1 MSVRHSVGR
10 VVYRYRSTVQS
21 GYRYECRCGW
31 LGVCM
36 PRLLQSVVISRAS
49 LPRRLR
55 SMPWHI
61 HRKAGLRSTETHV
74 HRKTGPGCRRD
85 PFRTSRPT
93 IHASEIGL
101 DDDLLKER
109 TIHVYFVMLIW
120 RGQPRDSHYRG
131 WHLCG
136 FRWYWAVVV
145 MGRHKKMPA
154 AVPAAE
160 DSLPGA
166 TAELMGHG
174 GADSWDGQQY
184 APRAP
189 RMSVE
194 MLDEHQRARYD
205 LLIATTTIKVAEG
218 PLKTQA
224 LESAAILQARC
235 PFVSEEADRR
245 GFRRLARYLYDD
257 ALDHGEHGEET
268 VDEWR
273 ALSKQEV
280 NQWLFRRAQTSSRR
294 SVKTYEQDLARA
306 GRLIYPQQYPV
317 PREHSASRQKGQR
330 AVVPGTA
337 EFLYSIAVSLSP
349 KHARMLRW
357 QLDLITGA
365 GMRTGE
371 IKDLRGSDVS
381 VMRDGDDD
389 LVVVRVPGRWGKVRW
404 VPVVD
409 PGKAARIL
417 ARARQVG
424 EGLFVPLTANGEVDR
439 NALNRINR
447 VLKKR
452 GFASV
457 DAVGL
462 RNRWLVDLA
471 CRPGIPAAALMSVA
485 GVGDLRILADQADS
499 LPRYTPQQLARLFIS
514 ADAID
519 LDANLDADTDAELDA
534 EQGRWE
540 A

>member
-1 MSVRHSVGR
+1 
-10 VVYRYRSTVQS
+10 
-21 GYRYECRCGW
+21 
-31 LGVCM
+31 M
-36 PRLLQSVVISRAS
+36 P
-49 LPRRLR
+49 
-55 SMPWHI
+55 PW
-61 HRKAGLRSTETHV
+61 
-74 HRKTGPGCRRD
+74 
-85 PFRTSRPT
+85 
-93 IHASEIGL
+93 
-101 DDDLLKER
+101 
-109 TIHVYFVMLIW
+109 W
-120 RGQPRDSHYRG
+120 GQPRDSYHRSRHFRGYR
-131 WHLCG
+131 WCG
-136 FRWYWAVVV
+136 AVVV
-145 MGRHKKMPA
+145 MGRYKKMSA
-154 AVPAAE
+154 AVPTGE
-160 DSLPGA
+160 DSPPGA
-166 TAELMGHG
+166 TAERSGHG
-174 GADSWDGQQY
+174 TVDGWDGQQY
-184 APRAP
+184 QPRAP
-189 RMSVE
+189 RMRVE

-218 PLKTQA
+218 PLKEQA

-235 PFVSEEADRR
+235 PFVSETADRR

-257 ALDHGEHGEET
+257 ALDHGEDGQEA

-273 ALSKQEV
+273 ALSKQHV
-280 NQWLFRRAQTSSRR
+280 NQWLSRKAQTSTRR

-306 GRLIYPQQYPV
+306 GRLIYPQQYPP
-317 PREHSASRQKGQR
+317 PRGHSASRQKGQR

-381 VMRDGDDD
+381 VMCDGDDD

-409 PGKAARIL
+409 PEKAARIL

-424 EGLFVPLTANGEVDR
+424 EGLFVPLTVNGEVDR

-499 LPRYTPQQLARLFIS
+499 LPKYTPQQLARLFTN
-514 ADAID
+514 ADDTD